1 MDVRTSPLVR
11 MADEARRPT
20 RWWVAWLVAVVIIV
34 VGGVAGQLVGEAVL
48 GSPDEDDTAYQYVE
62 LFLFGFTLVALLAW
76 VVLKERR
83 GVSSLGFR
91 GPRPVVKILVGVG
104 VGAGLMTLGVLV
116 AVLIGQYDTDGS
128 VHTNSGTSALLS
140 LLPLAVLFLLQGST
154 EEAVTRGYMLQMGA
168 RQLTGWVAIVG
179 GSAVFAVV
187 HVDFHPVVLLNI
199 GLFAVFASLVALEQG
214 SLWVVCGVHAGWNYF
229 QGNVYGLPVSGH
241 AEATSLLTFGPA
253 TGSADVLTG
262 ADFGLE
268 ASLIGT
274 AVLTLATAVALIRF
288 RRRIGAVAAEEP
300 IGLRS

>member
-1 MDVRTSPLVR
+1 MNVRMSPLVR
-11 MADEARRPT
+11 MAGEARRPT

-48 GSPDEDDTAYQYVE
+48 GSPDKDAAAYQYVE
-62 LFLFGFTLVALLAW
+62 LFLFGFTLMALVGW

-91 GPRPVVKILVGVG
+91 GPRPVVKVLAGVG
-104 VGAGLMTLGVLV
+104 IGAGLMSLGVLV
-116 AVLIGQYDTDGS
+116 AVVLGQYDTDAS
-128 VHTNSGTSALLS
+128 VHSTTGTSALLS

-168 RQLTGWVAIVG
+168 RQLPGGVAIVAS
-179 GSAVFAVV
+179 SAVFAVV
-187 HVDFHPVVLLNI
+187 HVDFHPLVLLNI

-214 SLWVVCGVHAGWNYF
+214 SLWMVCGLHAGWNYF

-241 AEATSLLTFGPA
+241 AEATSLFTFGPA
-253 TGSADVLTG
+253 SGSASVLTG

-274 AVLTLATAVALIRF
+274 AILAASTVAAWARF
-288 RRRIGAVAAEEP
+288 RHKSTADAETP
-300 IGLRS
+300 VGLPT